1 MILLIEG
8 LLLLA
13 VKEKELKEKH
23 IKIVKE
29 LKEIV
34 KELKENHID
43 VVIELKKCKN
53 KLCKSLI
60 LYLVTFFILYTY
72 IYIYI
77 MNRLDDTFQSEL
89 LETLTIMHMRAGLLY
104 QATTAGEDTTVAK
117 KELQA
122 TKEEALNMMKEI
134 KEKYNYIPK
143 DVLVNA
149 IVNLVA
155 GNLEPQDV
163 IDLINAK
170 IDGTISAR
178 GKRKRIKRNSK
189 RIKRNSK
196 RIKRKSHRR
205 SYRNKKM

>member
-1 MILLIEG
+1 
-8 LLLLA
+8 
-13 VKEKELKEKH
+13 
-23 IKIVKE
+23 
-29 LKEIV
+29 
-34 KELKENHID
+34 
-43 VVIELKKCKN
+43 
-53 KLCKSLI
+53 
-60 LYLVTFFILYTY
+60 
-72 IYIYI
+72 

-89 LETLTIMHMRAGLLY
+89 LETLTRIQMHAGLLY
-104 QATTAGEDTTVAK
+104 QATTAGEDTSVAK
-117 KELQA
+117 KELQN

-155 GNLEPQDV
+155 GKLEPQEV

-178 GKRKRIKRNSK
+178 GKRKRIKKNSK
-189 RIKRNSK
+189 KIKINSK